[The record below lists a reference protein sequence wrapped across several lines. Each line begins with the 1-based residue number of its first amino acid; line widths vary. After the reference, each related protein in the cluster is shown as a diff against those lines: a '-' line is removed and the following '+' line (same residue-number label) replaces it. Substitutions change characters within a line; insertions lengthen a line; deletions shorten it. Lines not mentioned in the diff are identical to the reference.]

1 MIDVILNMFSIFW
14 NCFMLFFNLEI
25 PFYGEEKIK
34 LGILAIAFITL
45 VIVITFVLKSIGII
59 RKDDV

>member
-1 MIDVILNMFSIFW
+1 MIDVIINMFYIFW
-14 NCFMLFFNLEI
+14 DCFMLVFDLEI
-25 PFYGEEKIK
+25 PFYGEKKIQ
-34 LGILAIAFITL
+34 LGVLAIAFITL